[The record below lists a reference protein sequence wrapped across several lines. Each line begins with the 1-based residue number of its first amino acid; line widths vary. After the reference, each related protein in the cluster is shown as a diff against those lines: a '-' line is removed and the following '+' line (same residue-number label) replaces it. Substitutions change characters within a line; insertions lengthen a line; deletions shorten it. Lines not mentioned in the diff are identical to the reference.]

1 MVIQKISINKPI
13 GLFVALITALLG
25 GYLFQL
31 LHIPIPWL
39 LGPMIAVLLG
49 SNVFKERYAWPTPI
63 RNAGL
68 IIVGYTIGL
77 SMTAT
82 ALHEMVIQLPSM
94 LLMTLLLMLLCVLL
108 AYFISKLSGINFKTT
123 LLGSIPG
130 GLTQMVILAEETEGI
145 NLTIVT
151 VLQVVRLMMIV
162 VCVPL
167 LVFSSIMGN
176 QHTVETLIQQVL
188 TSTASWGALTPNIF
202 IFAIV
207 SISCAL
213 LGNKIKFPTAFLLG
227 PAFSTAIIQLLG
239 LHGPSLP
246 TMIINAAQIMIG
258 IHVGLMLKPAQLNH
272 KLQIITLAIGSSLV
286 LLLGSFGLSFIFMHL
301 HAISKSTALL
311 SLAPGGMDQMG
322 IIAHEI
328 NANLSVVV
336 GYQLFRTFFIFFA
349 VPPLLRMIF
358 KYSASKKMIRNSPS

>member
-1 MVIQKISINKPI
+1 MVISKISFKQPI
-13 GLFVALITALLG
+13 KLIVALITALLG

-39 LGPMIAVLLG
+39 LGPMISVLLG
-49 SNVFKERYAWPTPI
+49 SNVFKDRFAWPTPI

-82 ALHEMVIQLPSM
+82 ALHEMAIQLPSM
-94 LLMTLLLMLLCVLL
+94 LLMTLLLMLLCVWL
-108 AYFISKLSGINFKTT
+108 AYMISKLSPINFKTA

-130 GLTQMVILAEETEGI
+130 GLTQMVILAEETKGI

-151 VLQVVRLMMIV
+151 VLQVIRLMMIV
-162 VCVPL
+162 ICVPL
-167 LVFSSIMGN
+167 LVFSPIMGN
-176 QHTVETLIQQVL
+176 QHATQTLIQSV
-188 TSTASWGALTPNIF
+188 TASTASWGELTPNIF
-202 IFAIV
+202 IFAII

-213 LGNKIKFPTAFLLG
+213 LGHNVKFPTAFLLG
-227 PAFSTAIIQLLG
+227 PAFSTAIIQLFG
-239 LHGPSLP
+239 LHGPALP
-246 TMIINAAQIMIG
+246 NSIINAAQIMIG
-258 IHVGLMLKPAQLNH
+258 IQVGLMLKPAQLNH
-272 KLQIITLAIGSSLV
+272 KFQILSLSIGSSLV

-349 VPPLLRMIF
+349 VPPLLRLLF
-358 KYSASKKMIRNSPS
+358 TYSANKKMNRKSPS